1 MPQNVYDNDE
11 FFQEYAKLRRSQE
24 GLAGAQEWPAMRAL
38 LPELKGK
45 RVLDLGCGYGWFSRW
60 AKENGAA
67 EVMGVD
73 VSEKML
79 AKART
84 MTADPAIDYVRSDIE
99 MFELPTGSFDL
110 VYSSLTLHYLEDFAP
125 LVEAVHR
132 WLAAGGRFVFSME
145 HPVFTAPVDARWS
158 TNEAGEK
165 AWPVDHYFD
174 EGPRSTD
181 WLANGVI
188 KQHRTLTTTLNT
200 LIRAGFTLTHVEEW
214 APTEEQI
221 AVSPDQAENRIRPFF
236 LLVAARR

>member
-1 MPQNVYDNDE
+1 MPQNIYDDDG
-11 FFQEYAKLRRSQE
+11 FFENYGQLRRSLE
-24 GLAGAQEWPAMRAL
+24 GLEGAQEWPAMRAL
-38 LPELKGK
+38 LPDLKGK
-45 RVLDLGCGYGWFSRW
+45 RVLDLGCGYGWFCRW
-60 AKENGAA
+60 ACENGAA

-79 AKART
+79 ARARET
-84 MTADPAIDYVRSDIE
+84 TADPAIDYVRSDIE

-110 VYSSLTLHYLEDFAP
+110 VYSSLTLHYVEDFPA

-132 WLAAGGRFVFSME
+132 WLAADGSFVFSVE
-145 HPVFTAPVDARWS
+145 HPVFTAPAGAKWS

-165 AWPVDHYFD
+165 TWPVDRYFD

-181 WLANGVI
+181 WLAKGVI
-188 KQHRTLTTTLNT
+188 KQHRTLTTTLNA

-214 APTEEQI
+214 APTDEQI
-221 AVSPDQAENRIRPFF
+221 ASWPDLAENRVRPSF